1 MTDRIDCDESL
12 TALLFGDDAA
22 AEAHVAACPHCRE
35 ERAAVE
41 RARRVLGAAPEP
53 LPPPGLAAR
62 VLRAAAPLLARNARR
77 ATWPA
82 VARALA
88 AALVPL
94 PLIAFFDWQI
104 VRTAHAVLSRVLP
117 DALSYYLVFNY
128 TATLVLLL
136 ALTYAAVP
144 ILVER
149 QARLRHQESHG

>member
-1 MTDRIDCDESL
+1 MNLHECDEGL
-12 TALLFGDDAA
+12 TALLFGDAA
-22 AEAHVAACPHCRE
+22 AAAAHLAGCARCRM
-35 ERAAVE
+35 ERADVE
-41 RARRVLGAAPEP
+41 RVRGVLAAAPEP
-53 LPPPGLAAR
+53 VPPPGLAAR

-117 DALSYYLVFNY
+117 DALSFYLVFNY

>member
-1 MTDRIDCDESL
+1 MSSHDCDESL
-12 TALLFGDDAA
+12 TALLFGDAA
-22 AEAHVAACPHCRE
+22 AQAHVAACPRCQDQRGG
-35 ERAAVE
+35 VE
-41 RARRVLGAAPEP
+41 RARRTLGAAPEP
-53 LPPPGLAAR
+53 VPPPGLAAR

-128 TATLVLLL
+128 AATLVLLL
-136 ALTYAAVP
+136 ALTYGAVP

>member
-1 MTDRIDCDESL
+1 MNLHECDEGL
-12 TALLFGDDAA
+12 TALLFGDAA
-22 AEAHVAACPHCRE
+22 AAAAHLAGCARCRM
-35 ERAAVE
+35 ERADVE
-41 RARRVLGAAPEP
+41 RVRGVLAAAPEP
-53 LPPPGLAAR
+53 VPPPGLAAR

-82 VARALA
+82 VARALV
-88 AALVPL
+88 AALLPL

-117 DALSYYLVFNY
+117 DALSFYLVFNY

>member
-1 MTDRIDCDESL
+1 MSSETDCDDSL
-12 TALLFGDDAA
+12 TALLFGDPA
-22 AEAHVAACPHCRE
+22 AEAHVAACARCRA
-35 ERAAVE
+35 ERADVE
-41 RARRVLGAAPEP
+41 RARGLLAAAPEP
-53 LPPPGLAAR
+53 VPPPGLAGR

-117 DALSYYLVFNY
+117 DALSFYLVFNY

>member
-1 MTDRIDCDESL
+1 MNLHECDEGL
-12 TALLFGDDAA
+12 TALLFGDAA
-22 AEAHVAACPHCRE
+22 AAAAHLAGCARCRM
-35 ERAAVE
+35 ERADVE
-41 RARRVLGAAPEP
+41 RVRGVLAAAPEP
-53 LPPPGLAAR
+53 VPPPGLAAR

-82 VARALA
+82 VARALV
-88 AALVPL
+88 AALLPL

-117 DALSYYLVFNY
+117 DALSFYLVFNY
-128 TATLVLLL
+128 AATLVLLL

>member
-1 MTDRIDCDESL
+1 MSLHDCDESL
-12 TALLFGDDAA
+12 TALLFGDPA
-22 AEAHVAACPHCRE
+22 AEAHVAACPRCQEQRVG
-35 ERAAVE
+35 VE

-53 LPPPGLAAR
+53 VPPPGLAAR

-82 VARALA
+82 LARALA

-128 TATLVLLL
+128 AATLVLLL
-136 ALTYAAVP
+136 ALTYGAVP

-149 QARLRHQESHG
+149 QARLRYQESHG

>member
-1 MTDRIDCDESL
+1 
-12 TALLFGDDAA
+12 
-22 AEAHVAACPHCRE
+22 V
-35 ERAAVE
+35 
-41 RARRVLGAAPEP
+41 
-53 LPPPGLAAR
+53 PPPGLAGR

-117 DALSYYLVFNY
+117 DALSFYLVFNY